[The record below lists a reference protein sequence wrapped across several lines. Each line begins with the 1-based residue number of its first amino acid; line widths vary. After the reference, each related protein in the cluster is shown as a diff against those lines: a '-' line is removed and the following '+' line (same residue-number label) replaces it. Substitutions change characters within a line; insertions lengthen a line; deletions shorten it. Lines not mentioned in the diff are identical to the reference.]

1 MENKQEPAEQK
12 KHCMFYDLPFRY
24 AVRQHPEI
32 IEIILRIVLEKPGL
46 RVKGTPIPQADF
58 KSLSGRSVIADV
70 WAEEEDGTQLLIELH
85 NSWDLDEVALRSQ
98 YEGAMLLTHV
108 VKPGVKFE
116 NKEDRDNIPEQY
128 TVFLCRGD
136 ILDLGKPYY
145 DLEPCF
151 VNVEGN
157 PSAPSKTHI
166 RILNGAYREKD
177 PIGML
182 MSDLCE
188 TDPQKLQLP
197 KLRDIFSKILT
208 WDSKVTGKEE
218 LMNQDEQDYYEFVCD
233 EQMKKLKVEI
243 DTMAAAL
250 NAKDAA
256 LNAKDA
262 ALSSATDELAR
273 YKALFG
279 PLPSQQPPAA
289 PQA

>member
-12 KHCMFYDLPFRY
+12 KHCMFFDIPFRF
-24 AVRQHPEI
+24 AVKLHPEI

-46 RVKGTPIPQADF
+46 KVKGTPIPQADF

-70 WAEEEDGTQLLIELH
+70 LAEEEDGTQIIIELH

-136 ILDLGKPYY
+136 ILNLGKPYY

-177 PIGML
+177 SIGML
-182 MSDLCE
+182 MRDLCE
-188 TDPQKLQLP
+188 TDPQKLQFP
-197 KLRDIFSKILT
+197 GLRDIFSKILT

-218 LMNQDEQDYYEFVCD
+218 LMNHDEQDYYEFVCD
-233 EQMKKLKVEI
+233 EQMKRLKEEN
-243 DTMAAAL
+243 DAMAATIDAQASAL
-250 NAKDAA
+250 NDKDATI
-256 LNAKDA
+256 DA
-262 ALSSATDELAR
+262 QAADLAR
-273 YKALFG
+273 YQAIFG
-279 PLPSQQPPAA
+279 PLPSQQPPAS